1 MKVDWL
7 VVGAGLSGTTLAE
20 RIATELDQRVL
31 VVDRRPH
38 VAGNAYDETDDSGV
52 LVHRY
57 GAHIFH
63 TASERVWDYL
73 SRFTDWLPYQHRV
86 VADIDGK
93 TVPLPFN
100 LTSLRTLW
108 SGTEGERAETRLIDA
123 VGYGGRVP
131 VLTLL
136 EHDDACLRA
145 LGEYVYEKVFLH
157 YTMKQWGQRPEE
169 IDRAVTGRVPV
180 LVSHD
185 DRYFRDLHQGIP
197 ADGYSALVE
206 RMLDHPNIAVA
217 TGVDYREVLGQVRFD
232 RMAYTGPIDEFFE
245 GRFGWLPY
253 RSLRFENRTL
263 DHDRHQSVAV
273 KNYPGG
279 EAFTRVIEHAHF
291 RDEHTGRT
299 TITYEYPEAYERER
313 NEPYY
318 PLPKPETHRLYERYA
333 EAAGAVAGTV
343 LFSGRLAE
351 YRYYDMDQAVAH
363 ALVAF
368 RNFVQSHLRD
378 PAPRRPET
386 LEEVAP

>member
-1 MKVDWL
+1 MQVDWL
-7 VVGAGLSGTTLAE
+7 VVGAGLSGATLAE
-20 RIATELDQRVL
+20 RIATELDQTVL

-38 VAGNAYDETDDSGV
+38 VAGNAYDEVDDSGV

-63 TASERVWDYL
+63 TSSQRVWDYL
-73 SRFTDWLPYQHRV
+73 SRFTDWLSYQHRV
-86 VADIDGK
+86 VADIDGR

-108 SGTEGERAETRLIDA
+108 PGSDGELAERKLLET
-123 VGYGGRVP
+123 VGYDGRIP
-131 VLTLL
+131 VLGLL
-136 EHDDACLRA
+136 QHDDACLRA

-157 YTMKQWGQRPEE
+157 YTMKQWDQRPEE

-197 ADGYSALVE
+197 ADGYTAMVT
-206 RMLDHPNIAVA
+206 RMLEHPNIAVA
-217 TGVDYREVLGQVRFD
+217 PGVDYRDVLGQVRFT
-232 RMAYTGPIDEFFE
+232 RMAFTGPIDEFFD

-253 RSLRFENRTL
+253 RSLRFENLTL
-263 DHDRHQSVAV
+263 DFDRHQRVAV
-273 KNYPGG
+273 KNYPGL
-279 EAFTRVIEHAHF
+279 EPYTRVIEHSHF

-299 TITYEYPEAYERER
+299 TITYEYPEAYDRR
-313 NEPYY
+313 SNEPYY
-318 PLPKPETHRLYERYA
+318 PLPKPETHRLYDRYA
-333 EAAGAVAGTV
+333 ELARTLSGRV

-368 RNFVQSHLRD
+368 RNFVARGD
-378 PAPRRPET
+378 GDVRPVDR
-386 LEEVAP
+386 LQEVAP